1 MPLATPEFIEAIVGK
16 IRNNSSPEKIIL
28 FGSDASVR
36 PHEDSDVDLLIVMPS
51 QDPPLR
57 RRIRLRRALRDPER
71 RIPIELLALTPE
83 EVRAARES
91 RDPFLTGILD
101 HGRVLYEA

>member
-1 MPLATPEFIEAIVGK
+1 MPLATPEFLEAIVSK
-16 IRNNSSPEKIIL
+16 IRSRFSPEKIIL
-28 FGSDASVR
+28 FGSYASGR
-36 PHEDSDVDLLIVMPS
+36 PHEDSDVDLLVVMPS

-83 EVRAARES
+83 EVRAAREN
-91 RDPFLTGILD
+91 RDPFLTDILE
-101 HGRVLYEA
+101 HGRVLYGA